1 MQAATGRTQWT
12 RPDEDEARQSVEL
25 VVSRVLGC
33 FVEACVK
40 CQCLRSFG
48 GHIVSSESFRVLGLP
63 SFCLQVFCSLLR
75 GFGVEGLGF
84 RVPRLEAHGLEF
96 FMFQVKT

>member
-33 FVEACVK
+33 FVEAYVE

-63 SFCLQVFCSLLR
+63 SLCLQVFCSLLR
-75 GFGVEGLGF
+75 GFWVEGVQGSQ
-84 RVPRLEAHGLEF
+84 A
-96 FMFQVKT
+96 